1 MISSFTVVFSQL
13 LVVFSFLNLGF
24 SLAFI
29 TAAINSTT
37 LAKICTD
44 VLIVFKMFDIAVI
57 GIWHY

>member
-1 MISSFTVVFSQL
+1 VFSQL

-37 LAKICTD
+37 LAIICTD